1 MNDIIVTDP
10 LSDDPAENLDRF
22 VVEAMELGCVWGLEG
37 PDGWALSASEAH
49 DDVDVMPFWSQ
60 ESFALAHCQ
69 DDWKD
74 YKPVAIELVEFLED
88 WLPGLHEDV
97 LLVGINWNEELEG
110 EELEPLDLL
119 EEFDSEMSE

>member
-1 MNDIIVTDP
+1 MNDIIATDP

-22 VVEAMELGCVWGLEG
+22 IVEAMELGCVWGLEG

-60 ESFALAHCQ
+60 EGFARSHCQ

-88 WLPGLHEDV
+88 WLPGMHEDV

-119 EEFDSEMSE
+119 EEFELEMGE